1 MDDQILHLLAS
12 IYFSAVI
19 SLLILLSPF
28 YFKRKHDISSM
39 SGLTTTLGILGTFVG
54 IFIGLIGFDVGNITA
69 SVPQLLGG
77 LKTAFL
83 TSIAGMV
90 ASLILKESPILYGIR
105 VSTTDAAK
113 EQASIESM
121 VHFLSGIEKNQREIF
136 QKESQQLIKIEKA
149 LCGEGETTLLTQ
161 IQKLRTSFADKQD
174 ELIKSFNEFA
184 RNMAENNSKALIDAL
199 TQVMKDFNTKIN
211 EQFGDNFKRLNEA
224 VGKILEWQQEYGK
237 QVDIMIR
244 QIQTTASAVEQSAK
258 TLELII
264 SEANSFTTTAQGLH
278 KLLSSLEQIRSDIA
292 NHLKAFEQLAAN
304 AKNTFPVIDEQLKKL
319 TTDFTKS
326 VERTVADSKNIV
338 TLQLESTKQLG
349 NQIQDAHR
357 GLGNSLVEL
366 VKNLNSNIDKMMKDN
381 ADRIT
386 QQVKILDEQLGEEL
400 NKSLRSLGSQLASL
414 SSQFVKDYTPL
425 TEQLR
430 KVVQMA
436 GNNRG

>member
-1 MDDQILHLLAS
+1 MSNEL
-12 IYFSAVI
+12 I
-19 SLLILLSPF
+19 SVVTSSLILLSPF
-28 YFKRKHDISSM
+28 YFKRRHDISSM

-54 IFIGLIGFDVGNITA
+54 IFIGLIGFDVNNLPA
-69 SVPQLLGG
+69 SVPQLLEG

-105 VSTTDAAK
+105 VSTTDTAK
-113 EQASIESM
+113 EQASVESM
-121 VHFLSGIEKNQREIF
+121 VHFLSTIEKNQRELF

-184 RNMAENNSKALIDAL
+184 VKMADNNSKALIDAL
-199 TQVMKDFNTKIN
+199 TQVMKDFNAKIN

-237 QVDIMIR
+237 QVDAMVR

-264 SEANSFTTTAQGLH
+264 SEANSFATTAQGLH
-278 KLLSSLEQIRSDIA
+278 KLITSLEQIRNDLA
-292 NHLKAFEQLAAN
+292 NNLKAFDQLASN

-319 TTDFTKS
+319 TTDFSKA
-326 VERTVADSKNIV
+326 VERTIADSKSIV
-338 TLQLESTKQLG
+338 TLQLESTKQLS
-349 NQIQDAHR
+349 NQIQDSQR
-357 GLGNSLVEL
+357 GLGTSLVEL

-400 NKSLRSLGSQLASL
+400 NKSLRTLGSQLASL
-414 SSQFVKDYTPL
+414 SNKFVQDYTPL

>member
-1 MDDQILHLLAS
+1 MGDQILHLLAS
-12 IYFSAVI
+12 IYFSAVV

-28 YFKRKHDISSM
+28 YFKRRHDVASM
-39 SGLTTTLGILGTFVG
+39 SGLTTTLGIYGTFLG
-54 IFIGLIGFDVGNITA
+54 IFFGLLGFDVGNITA

-83 TSIAGMV
+83 TSIAGMS
-90 ASLILKESPILYGIR
+90 AGLILKEFPWLYGIT
-105 VSTTDAAK
+105 VTKEDEAK
-113 EQASIESM
+113 EQATVETM
-121 VHFLSGIEKNQREIF
+121 VQYLSGIEKNQRDLF
-136 QKESQQLIKIEKA
+136 QRESQQLIKIEKA

-184 RNMAENNSKALIDAL
+184 RNVADNNSKALIDAL

-237 QVDIMIR
+237 QVDAMVR
-244 QIQTTASAVEQSAK
+244 QIQTTTAAVEQSSK

-264 SEANSFTTTAQGLH
+264 SEANSFAATAQGLH
-278 KLLSSLEQIRSDIA
+278 ELLTSLEQIRSDIA
-292 NHLKAFEQLAAN
+292 NHLKAFDQLASN
-304 AKNTFPVIDEQLKKL
+304 ARNTFPVIDEQLKKL
-319 TTDFTKS
+319 TTDFTKA
-326 VERTVADSKNIV
+326 VERTLADSKSIV
-338 TLQLESTKQLG
+338 TLQLESTKQLS
-349 NQIQDAHR
+349 NQIQDAQR

-386 QQVKILDEQLGEEL
+386 QQVKTLDEQLGEEL
-400 NKSLRSLGSQLASL
+400 NKSLRTLGSQLASL
-414 SSQFVKDYTPL
+414 SNQFVKDYTPL

-436 GNNRG
+436 GNSRG

>member
-1 MDDQILHLLAS
+1 MGDQILHLLAS
-12 IYFSAVI
+12 IYFSAVF

-28 YFKRKHDISSM
+28 YFKRRYDVASM
-39 SGLTTTLGILGTFVG
+39 SGLTTTLGIYGTFLG
-54 IFIGLIGFDVGNITA
+54 IFFGLLGFDVGNITA
-69 SVPQLLGG
+69 SVPLLLGG

-83 TSIAGMV
+83 TSIAGMS
-90 ASLILKESPILYGIR
+90 AGLIVKEFPWLYGIT
-105 VSTTDAAK
+105 VTKEDEAK
-113 EQASIESM
+113 EQATVETM
-121 VHFLSGIEKNQREIF
+121 VQYLSGIEKNQRDLF

-184 RNMAENNSKALIDAL
+184 RNVADNNSKALIDAL
-199 TQVMKDFNTKIN
+199 TQVMKDFNIKIN

-237 QVDIMIR
+237 QVDAMVR
-244 QIQTTASAVEQSAK
+244 QIQTTASAVEQSSK

-264 SEANSFTTTAQGLH
+264 SEADSFATTAQGLH
-278 KLLSSLEQIRSDIA
+278 KLISSLEQIRSDIT
-292 NHLKAFEQLAAN
+292 NHLKAFDQLATN
-304 AKNTFPVIDEQLKKL
+304 AKNTFPIIDEQLKKL
-319 TTDFTKS
+319 TTDFTKA
-326 VERTVADSKNIV
+326 VERTVADGKSIV
-338 TLQLESTKQLG
+338 TLQLESTKQIS
-349 NQIQDAHR
+349 NQLQDAHR

-386 QQVKILDEQLGEEL
+386 QQVKTLDEQLGEEL
-400 NKSLRSLGSQLASL
+400 NKSLRTLGSQLASL
-414 SSQFVKDYTPL
+414 SNQFVKDYTPL

-436 GNNRG
+436 GNSRG